1 MIIFY
6 PSCLLI
12 LKKLFY
18 VNVTNNSSRKS
29 HNNVNSNNNLLV
41 NSFECDYLF
50 SLLFILINPTLTLID
65 HGHFQ
70 YNCVSLGLMQMA
82 LYYILKT
89 TTTSAASNNK
99 NRPIL
104 KKRWLVLASFFFTL
118 ALNYKQMELY
128 HALPFFFYL
137 LGVCIKSDTYSIG
150 FIRLVSIGL
159 TVIVTF
165 AILWLPFILNGL
177 DLTLQV
183 LQRLFPFSRGL
194 FEDKVANF
202 WCSISVLIKLKE
214 KFSIE
219 TLSKISLIVTALL
232 NLPSGLDLLFRPS
245 RQRFMLSLVN
255 SSLIFFLFSFQVHEK
270 SILLATM

>member
-1 MIIFY
+1 M
-6 PSCLLI
+6 
-12 LKKLFY
+12 
-18 VNVTNNSSRKS
+18 NVTTTNSNRKS
-29 HNNVNSNNNLLV
+29 YNNVNSNSNLLV
-41 NSFECDYLF
+41 SSFECDYLF
-50 SLLFILINPTLTLID
+50 SLIFILINPTLTLID

-70 YNCVSLGLMQMA
+70 YNCVSLGLMQIA

-89 TTTSAASNNK
+89 TTSSATSSNK
-99 NRPIL
+99 NIL
-104 KKRWLVLASFFFTL
+104 TIKIKGRWLVSASCFFTL

-137 LGVCIKSDTYSIG
+137 LGICVKSDTYTNGIVKL
-150 FIRLVSIGL
+150 ILIGL
-159 TVIVTF
+159 TVITTF
-165 AILWLPFILNGL
+165 VILWLPFISSGL

-219 TLSKISLIVTALL
+219 TLSKISLFVTALL
-232 NLPSGLDLLFRPS
+232 NLPSGLDLLFRPT
-245 RQRFMLSLVN
+245 RQRFLLSLVN